1 MKAQDMM
8 LIWDYSPAEGVH
20 NPLAVSHPPAR
31 RHPQRYSGGACDS
44 WWHTHPKGPS
54 LGVLFGCLLAQ
65 GIQPRQARLV
75 LEQLVQVEDAPEW
88 VADMLEGM
96 DTFEGAE

>member
-1 MKAQDMM
+1 
-8 LIWDYSPAEGVH
+8 
-20 NPLAVSHPPAR
+20 
-31 RHPQRYSGGACDS
+31 
-44 WWHTHPKGPS
+44 
-54 LGVLFGCLLAQ
+54 VLFGCLLAQ

-96 DTFEGAE
+96 DTFEETE